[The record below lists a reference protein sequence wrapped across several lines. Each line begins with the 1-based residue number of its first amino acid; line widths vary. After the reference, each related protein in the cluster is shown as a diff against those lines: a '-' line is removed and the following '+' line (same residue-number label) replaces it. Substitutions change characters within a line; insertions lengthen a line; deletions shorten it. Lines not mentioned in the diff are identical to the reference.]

1 MKAEMGDSLL
11 VLKRK
16 NLKRKSRPYYRGY
29 TFNIDTKKLQ
39 IYLTDN
45 PIYAKQYL
53 VSGGFS
59 LGLLIDR
66 GELKENYKNVKFVEC
81 NFKVESDKFINN
93 QQRKKNKKNRN
104 LRK

>member
-1 MKAEMGDSLL
+1 MKAEMDYSLF
-11 VLKRK
+11 VLKRR

-39 IYLTDN
+39 IHLTDN

-53 VSGGFS
+53 VSGRFS

-66 GELKENYKNVKFVEC
+66 SELKENYKNVKFVEC
-81 NFKVESDKFINN
+81 NLKVESDKFITNRG
-93 QQRKKNKKNRN
+93 RKIKE
-104 LRK
+104 